1 MSDSEKINIPPA
13 KGKNG
18 QFKMASI
25 RSEGQFNTIVYEE
38 SDTFRDINERWVVL
52 MNKCDIK
59 KLGLGQGHAVDL
71 HSATGKMEAVKIQS
85 FDIAE
90 GNVATFFPEGNK
102 LISTVIDERSKTPS
116 FKSTAI
122 TITPVD
128 TN

>member
-1 MSDSEKINIPPA
+1 MC
-13 KGKNG
+13 
-18 QFKMASI
+18 I
-25 RSEGQFNTIVYEE
+25 RDRN
-38 SDTFRDINERWVVL
+38 INERWVVL
-52 MNKCDIK
+52 MNESDIQ
-59 KLGLGQGHAVDL
+59 KLGLGQGDTVDL

-122 TITPVD
+122 NITPVYS
-128 TN
+128 N

>member
-1 MSDSEKINIPPA
+1 
-13 KGKNG
+13 
-18 QFKMASI
+18 MASI

-52 MNKCDIK
+52 MNKSDIQ
-59 KLGLGQGHAVDL
+59 KLGLYQGDTVDL

-90 GNVATFFPEGNK
+90 GNVATYFPEANK
-102 LISTVIDERSKTPS
+102 LISTAIDRRSKTPS

-122 TITPVD
+122 TIT
-128 TN
+128 TRHNY